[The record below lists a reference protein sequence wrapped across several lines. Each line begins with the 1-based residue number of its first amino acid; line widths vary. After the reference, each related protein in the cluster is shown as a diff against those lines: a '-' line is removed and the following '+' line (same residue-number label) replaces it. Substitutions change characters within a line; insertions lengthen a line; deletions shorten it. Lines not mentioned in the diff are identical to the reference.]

1 MSTPATFGFRDL
13 PFMGVIHVNNE
24 AMRAGWRMGDPEWS
38 NLGQGQP
45 EVGDIEGAPPRIRSL
60 DIDPADHAYGP
71 VEGLPEYRG
80 AVAAHYNRLYRR
92 GMASQYTAENVCIAP
107 GGRAALTRL
116 AAAMDRVRMGYF
128 TPDYT
133 AYEDMLTTFA
143 TIEPVHIELAA
154 AQGFRA
160 SPDDLARRIER
171 DRLGAVLISN
181 PCNPTGVVV
190 AGDELRAWV
199 ETSRRTRCTLLMDE
213 FYSHFVYHADGP
225 SQTGRG
231 ISAAEFVGDVNEDPV
246 VIIDGLTKCFRYP
259 GWRSG
264 WVVGPKAVIRA
275 MTAAGSFLDGGPSRP
290 MQRLGIQA
298 LKPERADQETNA
310 VRSVFAAK
318 HRPFNMLRGG
328 VRLPGGR
335 ACPFGRQ
342 AAPSISGAS
351 LGSARVD
358 QHGREVHACWLGAS
372 AHRSRRVLRCQ
383 PGQAALALAAR
394 FVRAIQFRPAAQQ
407 PRGRPVAAGRDDQGR
422 EVIVSNR
429 RTTTRGTRRCR
440 RRRFRRR

>member
-1 MSTPATFGFRDL
+1 MSTPASFGFRDL

-24 AMRAGWRMGDPEWS
+24 AMKAGWRMGDPDWS

-45 EVGDIEGAPPRIRSL
+45 EVGDIEGALPRIRTL

-71 VEGLPEYRG
+71 VEGLPEYRE

-92 GMASQYTAENVCIAP
+92 GKASQYTAENVCIAP

-143 TIEPVHIELAA
+143 TIEPVHIELTA

-160 SPDDLARRIER
+160 SPDDLARRIDR

-199 ETSRRTRCTLLMDE
+199 DTARRTRCTLLMDE
-213 FYSHFVYHADGP
+213 FYSHFVYDADGP
-225 SQTGRG
+225 TQTGRG
-231 ISAAEFVGDVNEDPV
+231 VSAAEFVDDVNEDPV

-264 WVVGPKAVIRA
+264 WVVAPRSIIRA

-298 LKPERADQETNA
+298 LRPERADQETNA
-310 VRSVFAAK
+310 VRAVFARK
-318 HRPFNMLRGG
+318 QRTTLTMLREVG
-328 VRLPGGR
+328 VRFPVVDKAPTGAPSGTFYVWGDVSGLPGSINTGEKFMR
-335 ACPFGRQ
+335 AGFG
-342 AAPSISGAS
+342 
-351 LGSARVD
+351 ARVLTVPGEYFD
-358 QHGREVHACWLGAS
+358 VNPRKLRAGPSPLAS
-372 AHRSRRVLRCQ
+372 CVRFSFGPPRANLEAGLSRLVAMIK
-383 PGQAALALAAR
+383 AAK
-394 FVRAIQFRPAAQQ
+394 
-407 PRGRPVAAGRDDQGR
+407 
-422 EVIVSNR
+422 
-429 RTTTRGTRRCR
+429 
-440 RRRFRRR
+440 